1 MRIAV
6 QARAERLTRLEEG
19 NTLAKHRDGRPV
31 FRVSARTRAAPPRF
45 EDAEPAQ
52 LDTPTGS
59 HLPRDCV
66 EEQVDKTFDI
76 GSSKLGIVLTQAPEQ
91 IRSHHQPTSPF
102 IRQEQMLQPSLA

>member
-1 MRIAV
+1 MCITV

-19 NTLAKHRDGRPV
+19 DTLGRHRDDRPV

-52 LDTPTGS
+52 LDTPPGS

-66 EEQVDKTFDI
+66 EKQVDKTLDI
-76 GSSKLGIVLTQAPEQ
+76 GSSKLGI
-91 IRSHHQPTSPF
+91 S
-102 IRQEQMLQPSLA
+102 